1 MNPTEDIYS
10 EERKEYFNFK
20 SILLKCWKYRYTFLI
35 ILGVLCLLTLALIII
50 MPKSYDVEA
59 SITILDEER
68 GGSKNDIYSI
78 NRMFYDGR
86 DWLNTENEVEVL
98 RSTSLITK
106 VVNNL
111 EMFVEYKVGGLLKEH
126 LPAAD
131 SPIKV
136 KLNADNLSLMAS
148 PIKITLSAESDKE
161 MKADLESRVDGEK
174 WEQSLTIKKLPSEVK
189 TPYGPITLE
198 GNIAQANKLDKDLQ
212 IIVSNP
218 IEKASNLAEKLSVGL
233 VSRTSSIVSLEYT
246 SPDRQEGMDFLNELV
261 KCYNQNANYNKNRV
275 ARSTQ
280 EFLEKRIADL
290 GGELES
296 TDQRLADFKRRA
308 GLTSMNVDTKAFR
321 DENSMYDKDL
331 HGTETQ
337 LYLLQNLKD
346 FMQNDENRLKT
357 VPLDIGLN
365 DKTLSDNI
373 NSHNQL
379 VLDYQ
384 RISKTTFDN
393 NPVAANLYRKVQAS
407 YDGLLTSI
415 ENSYEGMLNSR
426 NETERKARQYN
437 SLINRIPASER
448 ALGEITR
455 QQENQ
460 QSLYLDLLKKL
471 EENSLMLEAVTE
483 NAQFIDY
490 PYAPTKASWPNK
502 KILLLAT
509 LLLAM
514 IATACWILFKE
525 LFTPYIIST
534 EDIDKAF
541 KGNKVIGKLN
551 FNPKNDNVDMQ
562 PLATQ
567 LSLTLAN
574 NQRQM
579 ATIFSSQE
587 GDGKSF
593 ISARLANELANMGK
607 KVLLLKFENDE
618 KLSHGEKQLDNLKAT
633 SSTDNC
639 NLSKCVISDNLNNLR
654 LLINHPKL
662 AERLNQFC
670 LENDYV
676 LIDSISLELLPDS
689 LQLLKLADY
698 GLYVCRLEH
707 TRNKSLEEIA
717 AINDRSLLPDFDVI
731 INNFS

>member
-1 MNPTEDIYS
+1 MNPTEDIFS
-10 EERKEYFNFK
+10 EERKEYINLK
-20 SILLKCWKYRYTFLI
+20 SVLLKCWKYRYTFCI

-50 MPKSYDVEA
+50 MPKAYKVEA

-78 NRMFYDGR
+78 NKMFYNGR

-98 RSTSLITK
+98 RSTSLIAK

-111 EMFVEYKVGGLLKEH
+111 EMYVEYKVGGLLKEH
-126 LPAAD
+126 LSATD
-131 SPIKV
+131 TPIKV
-136 KLNADNLSLMAS
+136 KVNADNLSLMAS
-148 PIKITLSAESDKE
+148 AIKITLSAESDTE
-161 MKADLESRVDGEK
+161 MKADLESRVDEKK
-174 WEQSLTIKKLPSEVK
+174 WEQSLTINRLPFVVK
-189 TPYGPITLE
+189 TPYGSITLE
-198 GNIAQANKLDKDLQ
+198 GSIAQANKMDKKLQ

-218 IEKASNLAEKLSVGL
+218 IEKASSVAEKLSVGL
-233 VSRTSSIVSLEYT
+233 VSRTSSIVSLEFK
-246 SPDRQEGMDFLNELV
+246 SPNRQEGMDFLNELV

-275 ARSTQ
+275 AHRTK

-290 GGELES
+290 GSALEA
-296 TDQRLADFKRRA
+296 TDKRLADFKRRA
-308 GLTSMNVDTKAFR
+308 GLTNMNVDTKAFR

-365 DKTLSDNI
+365 DKTLFDNI

-393 NPVAANLYRKVQAS
+393 NPVAANLYSQIQAS
-407 YDGLLTSI
+407 YDGLLTTI
-415 ENSYEGMLNSR
+415 ENSYEGMLIAK
-426 NETERKARQYN
+426 NEIERKAKQYN
-437 SLINRIPASER
+437 SLIYKIPASER
-448 ALGEITR
+448 ALGEIMR

-471 EENSLMLEAVTE
+471 EENSLMLEAITE
-483 NAQFIDY
+483 NAQFIDL
-490 PYAPTKASWPNK
+490 PYAPAKASWPNK

-509 LLLAM
+509 FMLAL
-514 IATACWILFKE
+514 IATVCWMILKE
-525 LFTPYIIST
+525 LFTPYVIST
-534 EDIDKAF
+534 EEIDKAL

-551 FNPKNDNVDMQ
+551 FNSKDDNVDMQ

-567 LSLTLAN
+567 LILTLARSK
-574 NQRQM
+574 QQV
-579 ATIFSSQE
+579 ACVFSSQE

-607 KVLLLKFENDE
+607 KVLLFKFENDE
-618 KLSHGEKQLDNLKAT
+618 NLGNGENQLDSLKVT
-633 SSTDNC
+633 SSTDNS
-639 NLSKCVISDNLNNLR
+639 NLSRCVISDNINNLR
-654 LLINHPKL
+654 QMVNHPKL

-676 LIDSISLELLPDS
+676 LIDSVSLELMPDS
-689 LQLLKLADY
+689 LQLVKLANY

-707 TRNKSLEEIA
+707 TRCNGLEELA
-717 AINDRSLLPDFDVI
+717 VINDRCLLPDFHVI

>member
-111 EMFVEYKVGGLLKEH
+111 DMYVEYKVGGLLKEH
-126 LPAAD
+126 LSAAN

-136 KLNADNLSLMAS
+136 KVNADNLSLMAS
-148 PIKITLSAESDKE
+148 PIKITLSALSDKE
-161 MKADLESRVDGEK
+161 MKADLESRVDAEK
-174 WEQSLTIKKLPSEVK
+174 WEQSLTIKKLPFEVK

-198 GNIAQANKLDKDLQ
+198 GSIAQANKLDKDLQ

-218 IEKASNLAEKLSVGL
+218 IEKASSLAEKLSVGL
-233 VSRTSSIVSLEYT
+233 VSRTSSIVSLEYS

-290 GGELES
+290 GGALES

-393 NPVAANLYRKVQAS
+393 NPVTANLYRKVQAS
-407 YDGLLTSI
+407 YDGLLTTI
-415 ENSYEGMLNSR
+415 ENSYEGMLMAR

-437 SLINRIPASER
+437 SLIHRIPASER

-502 KILLLAT
+502 KILLLAAF
-509 LLLAM
+509 LLAL
-514 IATACWILFKE
+514 IATACWILLKE
-525 LFTPYIIST
+525 LFTPYVIST
-534 EDIDKAF
+534 EDVDKAL

-551 FNPKNDNVDMQ
+551 FNPKDDKVDMQ

-567 LSLTLAN
+567 LILTLAN

-579 ATIFSSQE
+579 ASVFSSQE

-618 KLSHGEKQLDNLKAT
+618 KLSKGEKQLDNLKAT

-707 TRNKSLEEIA
+707 TRSKSLEEIA